1 MIIRK
6 LQEWKTGWRIH
17 FRKWLRWNLFHTFVE
32 REFLTWLRCLIV
44 RFIVDKISKFTK
56 LMMIMINCFLWNGWP
71 AVFPE
76 RSTVRKS
83 HHRDFATHRGVTSQH
98 IEARIGPYCYLCTT
112 VLVKDRDK
120 LLLISLSLCRCF
132 RANDIREKTEKLQY
146 EINQLDMDL
155 EEHHGKISCFN

>member
-32 REFLTWLRCLIV
+32 RQFLTWLRCLIV

-56 LMMIMINCFLWNGWP
+56 LMMIMINCFCGMVDLPYFQKGP
-71 AVFPE
+71 P
-76 RSTVRKS
+76 SGSLTI
-83 HHRDFATHRGVTSQH
+83 VTSQH
-98 IEARIGPYCYLCTT
+98 TEARIDPYCYLCTT

-132 RANDIREKTEKLQY
+132 RANDIREKTEKLQD